1 MGRMKSFKT
10 IDEQIDILRD
20 KGLTIS
26 NDDKTKDILL
36 RENYFFI
43 NGYRHLLFKGPKENI
58 FIDGSSFDELYALFC
73 FDRNI
78 RNVMFKYLLIVE
90 NNLKSIFSYHLSSKY
105 GYKEKEY
112 LKMSNFVTDISKRR
126 QVADVINKMKR
137 QIKTNAKQHTATLH
151 YLTNYGYIPMWILVK
166 VLSFGLISELF
177 MILKPEDQKEIAKY
191 YKMDAFDMTVFL
203 PIMSNYRNLC
213 AHEDILYNHE
223 TQKSIVDTRY
233 HELLEIPQ
241 VDGEYIYG
249 KHDIFALIIILKQM
263 LTHTDFK
270 MMMNEIEYEI
280 EWLSSKLHSIDVQK
294 VLYRMG
300 FPDNYKQISY
310 ME

>member
-90 NNLKSIFSYHLSSKY
+90 NNLKSIFSYHLSGKY

-177 MILKPEDQKEIAKY
+177 MILKPEDQQEIAKY
-191 YKMDAFDMTVFL
+191 YKMDAYDMTVFL

-213 AHEDILYNHE
+213 AHEDMLYTYR
-223 TQKSIVDTRY
+223 TQRSIPNNIYHHKLNIPKIDEEYVYGKNDLFSLVLMFKFMLSKEDFKLLVYELGYEVDLLDNKLNSIEINKVLDKIGFPTNWKNIVD
-233 HELLEIPQ
+233 L
-241 VDGEYIYG
+241 
-249 KHDIFALIIILKQM
+249 
-263 LTHTDFK
+263 
-270 MMMNEIEYEI
+270 
-280 EWLSSKLHSIDVQK
+280 
-294 VLYRMG
+294 
-300 FPDNYKQISY
+300 
-310 ME
+310 

>member
-90 NNLKSIFSYHLSSKY
+90 NNLKSIFSYHLSGKY

-191 YKMDAFDMTVFL
+191 YKMDSYDMTVFL

-213 AHEDILYNHE
+213 AHEDMLYTYR
-223 TQKSIVDTRY
+223 TQRSIPNNIYHYKLNIPKIDEEYVYGKNDLFSLVLMFKFMLSKEDFKLLVYELGYEVDLLDNKLNSIEIDKVLDKIGFPTNWKNIVD
-233 HELLEIPQ
+233 L
-241 VDGEYIYG
+241 
-249 KHDIFALIIILKQM
+249 
-263 LTHTDFK
+263 
-270 MMMNEIEYEI
+270 
-280 EWLSSKLHSIDVQK
+280 
-294 VLYRMG
+294 
-300 FPDNYKQISY
+300 
-310 ME
+310 

>member
-90 NNLKSIFSYHLSSKY
+90 NNLKSIFSYHLSGKY

-191 YKMDAFDMTVFL
+191 YKMDAYDMTVFL

-213 AHEDILYNHE
+213 AHEDMLYTYR
-223 TQKSIVDTRY
+223 TQRSIPNNIYHHKLIIPKIDEEYVYGKNYLFSLVLMFKFMLSKEDFKLLVFELGYEVDLLDNKLNSIEIDKVLDKIGFPTNWKNIVD
-233 HELLEIPQ
+233 L
-241 VDGEYIYG
+241 
-249 KHDIFALIIILKQM
+249 
-263 LTHTDFK
+263 
-270 MMMNEIEYEI
+270 
-280 EWLSSKLHSIDVQK
+280 
-294 VLYRMG
+294 
-300 FPDNYKQISY
+300 
-310 ME
+310 

>member
-10 IDEQIDILRD
+10 IEEQIDILRD

-90 NNLKSIFSYHLSSKY
+90 NNLKSIFSYHLSGKY

-191 YKMDAFDMTVFL
+191 YKMDSYDMTVFL

-213 AHEDILYNHE
+213 AHEDMLYTYR
-223 TQKSIVDTRY
+223 TQRSIPNNIYHQKLNIPKIDEEYVYGKNDLFSLVLMFKFMLSKEDFKLLVYELGYEVDLLDNKLNSIEIDKVLDKIGFPTNWKNIVD
-233 HELLEIPQ
+233 L
-241 VDGEYIYG
+241 
-249 KHDIFALIIILKQM
+249 
-263 LTHTDFK
+263 
-270 MMMNEIEYEI
+270 
-280 EWLSSKLHSIDVQK
+280 
-294 VLYRMG
+294 
-300 FPDNYKQISY
+300 
-310 ME
+310 

>member
-90 NNLKSIFSYHLSSKY
+90 NNLKSIFSYHLSGKY

-177 MILKPEDQKEIAKY
+177 MILKPEDQKEISKY
-191 YKMDAFDMTVFL
+191 YKMDAYDMTVFL

-213 AHEDILYNHE
+213 AHEDMLYTYR
-223 TQKSIVDTRY
+223 TQRSIPNNIYHHKLNIPKIDEEYVYGKNDLFSLVLMFKFMLSKEDFKLLVYELGYEVDLLDNKLNSIEINKVLDKIGFPTNWKNIVD
-233 HELLEIPQ
+233 L
-241 VDGEYIYG
+241 
-249 KHDIFALIIILKQM
+249 
-263 LTHTDFK
+263 
-270 MMMNEIEYEI
+270 
-280 EWLSSKLHSIDVQK
+280 
-294 VLYRMG
+294 
-300 FPDNYKQISY
+300 
-310 ME
+310 